1 MFTTRF
7 SYHGTGG
14 SLLILQLKNALLTI
28 VTLGIYSFWA
38 KNNLRKFHYENTEV
52 DAERFEYHG
61 TGGELLR
68 GGLRAFGLIAV
79 FSLVFGIITALLG
92 PVDPAA
98 TQGTAAMVFYLVLG
112 VLMLLAI
119 HSTRR
124 YRLSRSSWR
133 TFRFSYD
140 ARLKDFAIM
149 MLKGIA
155 LTIITLGFY
164 SPFFANQRRA
174 FFTRHVRFGSER
186 FHYDGD
192 PQELFGAFLR
202 SVLFTIPTLGFHWFW
217 YFAFKHRHFWN
228 HTTFGG
234 TGFQSTVNGSELLT
248 LHLTNAL
255 LTIFTLGIGTP
266 WAAVRTKRFYCDNL
280 SIVGVVDW
288 ATIHQ
293 RLQPATAMGEGLAEA
308 FDIDVGIGM

>member
-1 MFTTRF
+1 MNTRF

-14 SLLILQLKNALLTI
+14 SLFVLQLKNALLTI
-28 VTLGIYSFWA
+28 GTLGIYSFWA
-38 KNNLRKFHYENTEV
+38 KNNVRKYHYENTEI
-52 DAERFEYHG
+52 DGERFEYHG

-68 GGLRAFGLIAV
+68 GALRAFGLIFVITLAV
-79 FSLVFGIITALLG
+79 GIVAALLG
-92 PVDPAA
+92 PIDPTAM
-98 TQGTAAMVFYLVLG
+98 QGTTTIVFYLILG

-124 YRLSRSSWR
+124 YQLSRSSWR

-140 ARLKDFAIM
+140 ARLPEFAGL
-149 MLKGIA
+149 MLRGIA
-155 LTIITLGFY
+155 LTIITLGLY

-174 FFTRHVRFGSER
+174 FFAGSVRFGSER

-192 PQELFGAFLR
+192 AQELFGAFLR

-234 TGFQSTVNGSELLT
+234 TEFQSTVNGSELLR
-248 LHLTNAL
+248 LRLTNAL

-266 WAAVRTKRFYCDNL
+266 WATVRTKAFYCDNL
-280 SIVGVVDW
+280 AIAGVVDW

-293 RLQPATAMGEGLAEA
+293 RMQPATAMGEGLADA

>member
-1 MFTTRF
+1 MNTRF

-14 SLLILQLKNALLTI
+14 SLLLLQLKNALLTI

-52 DAERFEYHG
+52 DGERFEYHG

-68 GGLRAFGLIAV
+68 GGLKAFGLI
-79 FSLVFGIITALLG
+79 FLLSLGFGIVTALLG
-92 PVDPAA
+92 PVDPTA
-98 TQGTAAMVFYLVLG
+98 TPGAIAIVFYLVLG

-149 MLKGIA
+149 MLKGLA
-155 LTIITLGFY
+155 LTIITIGFY

-186 FHYDGD
+186 FQYDGD
-192 PQELFGAFLR
+192 AQSLFGAFLR
-202 SVLFTIPTLGFHWFW
+202 SVLLTIPTLGFHWFW

-234 TGFQSTVNGSELLT
+234 TEFQSTVNGSELLM

-266 WAAVRTKRFYCDNL
+266 WAVVRTKAFYCDNL

-293 RLQPATAMGEGLAEA
+293 RMQPATSMGEGLAEA